1 MRKNGRTFFYEKNKS
16 VIFAYVMMLC
26 VFVLYVASQPNFFS
40 AYGVKSTFDQF
51 QPLTYA
57 ALAQTLV
64 ILTGGVDLSVGAAIG
79 VANCIAATYMVPIG
93 DALGSPVLGILI
105 VSVITLLSA
114 KATHRRRSR
123 P

>member
-51 QPLTYA
+51 QPLVQLGNGY
-57 ALAQTLV
+57 
-64 ILTGGVDLSVGAAIG
+64 TGFDRLGYGFFGNGFGCRIG
-79 VANCIAATYMVPIG
+79 CFGQIG
-93 DALGSPVLGILI
+93 C
-105 VSVITLLSA
+105 
-114 KATHRRRSR
+114 
-123 P
+123 